1 MIKGNFVLD
10 LDGAF
15 AIAASYQAEET
26 EKEVKAQ
33 LGEAYFAKHCLT
45 AYKYPHYIFPGTYAL
60 LKWLHQQGGK
70 IFFFSSGI
78 KERNVELTAKMMKMA
93 FGEEIVKYKVFSREH
108 CVDTTL
114 FHHDEAK
121 EKLYQT
127 FFYGQRKKKLGGI
140 VVPETQMTKTLLIDD
155 DNSYMVKGE
164 EYNFVLLRYTHE
176 YLQERDSRWSPA
188 SHSFHK
194 SYYLAGLFSKI
205 FEVMKERKLNLR
217 DAAKYV
223 QIDSQGAEL
232 SRDFYYPTIKQAEF
246 YIKGLEILQKIDPT
260 LKFYYPVE
268 HEKDEKEG

>member
-15 AIAASYQAEET
+15 AIAASYDAEAV
-26 EKEVKAQ
+26 EKEVKSE
-33 LGEAYFAKHCLT
+33 LGEEYFAKHCLT
-45 AYKYPHYIFPGTYAL
+45 AYKYQHYIFPGTYAL

-93 FGEEIVKYKVFSREH
+93 FGDEPVKYKVFSREH
-108 CVDTTL
+108 CVDTTR
-114 FHHDEAK
+114 FQNDEETAN
-121 EKLYQT
+121 LYQS
-127 FFYGQRKKKLGGI
+127 FFYGQRKKKLADI
-140 VVPETQMTKTLLIDD
+140 VVPEKQMTKTLLIDD

-176 YLQERDSRWSPA
+176 YLQERDSRFSPA

-194 SYYLAGLFSKI
+194 SYYLAGLFSKM

-232 SRDFYYPTIKQAEF
+232 SHDFYYPTIEQAEF
-246 YIKGLEILQKIDPT
+246 YVKGLAILQTIDPT

-268 HEKDEKEG
+268 DKKKP